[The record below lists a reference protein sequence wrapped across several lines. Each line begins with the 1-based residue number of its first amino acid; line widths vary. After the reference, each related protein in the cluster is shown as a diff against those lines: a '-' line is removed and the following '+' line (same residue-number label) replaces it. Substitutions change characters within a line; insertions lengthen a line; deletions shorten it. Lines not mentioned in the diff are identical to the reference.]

1 MSSLS
6 NTIRYL
12 AGTETFVN
20 EDMNMK
26 LDLDNMLTEYA
37 NLPEVPNKLVF
48 PVSEVPIA
56 SFEES
61 DDFRYKYG
69 LNVNVLSLFMEM
81 NEMKDLHNAIN
92 MITEHNHI
100 DRQDLC
106 IVFNSDDDIK
116 AMLEDA
122 KHDKEPSSAKIKVH
136 NLNRTGALVQAL
148 KKDGLGVAK
157 EPGVTDI
164 KWNEKTHIVNID
176 QTTPFMSDGVDWD
189 SLKNY

>member
-12 AGTETFVN
+12 AGTETFVT

-26 LDLDNMLTEYA
+26 LDLENVLDEYA

-56 SFEES
+56 SFEEA
-61 DDFRYKYG
+61 DDFAYKYG

-81 NEMKDLHNAIN
+81 NEMRDLHNAIN

-100 DRQDLC
+100 DRKDLC
-106 IVFNSDDDIK
+106 IVFNSNDDIR
-116 AMLEDA
+116 AMVEDA
-122 KHDKEPSSAKIKVH
+122 KHDTEPSSAKVKVH
-136 NLNRTGALVQAL
+136 NINRTGALVQAL

-176 QTTPFMSDGVDWD
+176 STTPFMSDGVDWD